1 MIAFATRSVHIVR
14 RTLVAATYGG
24 NHSSYLQRGSALKI
38 FIVSRLTVI
47 ARLRSTK
54 R

>member
-1 MIAFATRSVHIVR
+1 MIEFATHSVRIVR
-14 RTLVAATYGG
+14 RTFVAATYGG
-24 NHSSYLQRGSALKI
+24 NHSSYLQRSSALKI

-47 ARLRSTK
+47 ARLRSRK